1 VTPTRHPDI
10 THGSVAA
17 AEIVREGQC
26 VVPTMAWTEPPDDL
40 LFPVLYAPPAVM
52 TWSMMWRD
60 GTEQRRPVRAF
71 LAAGRTLATER
82 RWLAA

>member
-1 VTPTRHPDI
+1 
-10 THGSVAA
+10 
-17 AEIVREGQC
+17 
-26 VVPTMAWTEPPDDL
+26 
-40 LFPVLYAPPAVM
+40 
-52 TWSMMWRD
+52 MMWRD